1 MNYNINNNKNLSLR
15 IRNFWS
21 TANYDEKLFNLLENG
36 MRETTDYSL
45 LDYNPNTNFNLWNL
59 DLKFEWW
66 FSPGSTIILNYKNQ
80 IFDRNKRS
88 SFNYYKS
95 LKNLFEIPIE
105 HQLSLRINY
114 LIDANKLKRK

>member
-1 MNYNINNNKNLSLR
+1 
-15 IRNFWS
+15 
-21 TANYDEKLFNLLENG
+21 
-36 MRETTDYSL
+36 MREITDYSL
-45 LDYNPNTNFNLWNL
+45 LDSNPNTNFNLWNL

-66 FSPGSTIILNYKNQ
+66 FSPGSTIVLNYKNQ

-88 SFNYYKS
+88 GLNYYKS